1 MKKVWTLALCT
12 VLAVMTVTA
21 SYADTL
27 HGYCPTATC
36 NDNGTITSMS
46 DNPPS
51 FAFSYSGNLSRANGD
66 LFLIGLVPDT
76 ENTGFSLTL
85 DGTNTTNTAAAG
97 SLFSATEWNGGK
109 LQDYLTFFSWP
120 HGNDHPLSA
129 YQDGAVSL
137 GLTAPAGYFVYLF
150 DFGAF
155 NYQTA
160 PGDPAFS
167 VSAGA
172 VEQGMLFLAL
182 LTDSNHLVQV
192 DTPNTATLIETNP
205 RPVPEPGSLLLL
217 ASGVIGTAGA
227 LRRKLAG

>member
-1 MKKVWTLALCT
+1 MRKVWTLAFWT
-12 VLAVMTVTA
+12 MLAVMAVTA

-36 NDNGTITSMS
+36 NDNGTVTAMN
-46 DNPPS
+46 DNPPF

-85 DGTNTTNTAAAG
+85 DGTNTTNAAATG
-97 SLFSATEWNGGK
+97 SLFSSTEWDSGK

-129 YQDGAVSL
+129 YQDGALSV

-160 PGDPAFS
+160 VGDPMFS
-167 VSAGA
+167 VSGGA
-172 VEQGMLFLAL
+172 VEQGMLFLAV
-182 LTDSNHLVQV
+182 LTD
-192 DTPNTATLIETNP
+192 
-205 RPVPEPGSLLLL
+205 
-217 ASGVIGTAGA
+217 
-227 LRRKLAG
+227 